1 MIVMPGAFVNCPA
14 SVDLLVLGG
23 GITGAGIARDA
34 VLRGMSVA
42 LFEKG
47 DYASGTSSKSSKLVH
62 GGLRYLEQGEIALV
76 FESVSER
83 RVQTSVAPH
92 LVRPLPFLV
101 PIFDGAKP
109 GLELMNIGLWIY
121 DALALFRAP
130 RMHKTFR
137 GAKKALA
144 LEPQLQPDGLRG
156 VLEYYDC
163 ATDDARLV
171 IENIVDAKQL
181 GAYCGNYQEV
191 VSIERD
197 SRNKI
202 VAATVRDRFTDETHR
217 IACQALI
224 FAAGAW
230 TDEMIARLG
239 VPTVGLGR
247 KNLLRRTKG
256 VHIVVPRERLPLARA
271 ITLMSPVD
279 GRVMFAIPW
288 RERTVLGTTDTD
300 FTGTADEVC
309 ADAQDVAYLIASG
322 NGYFPAAALTT
333 DDVISTWAGLRPLIA
348 GPEDADESEVSREHE
363 IIARDDGMVI
373 IAGGK
378 LTTYRL
384 MAKQAVNAAL
394 KMLSNRERTT
404 DAVRNAAP
412 AAAPA
417 GNDHD
422 VGDNHGDDDGDDA
435 QDGDNPTQLSLAIPE
450 SSTKKRPL
458 PGAAGLV
465 SANLEGIAAI
475 GRELMDRLHLD
486 ADTATHLC
494 GVYGTRARLLGDA
507 IAADA
512 SRGVRIEADL
522 PYVWAEI
529 DFAVEH
535 DLARTVEDVLSRRVP
550 LLLVSRD
557 QGLTSAPAVAAR
569 LANRL
574 GWSNATIAQNLA
586 EYRAEVDLARR
597 WRTA

>member
-1 MIVMPGAFVNCPA
+1 MPGTFANCPD

-34 VLRGMSVA
+34 ALRGLSVA

-83 RVQTSVAPH
+83 RVQTGVAPH

-137 GAKKALA
+137 GAQKALA
-144 LEPQLQPDGLRG
+144 LEPQLRQDGLRG

-171 IENIVDAKQL
+171 IENIVDARAI

-191 VSIERD
+191 VQIERD
-197 SRNKI
+197 SSNKI
-202 VAATVRDRFTDETHR
+202 VAATVRDRFSHASKR
-217 IACQALI
+217 VACKALI

-230 TDEMIARLG
+230 TDEMIARLNIP
-239 VPTVGLGR
+239 VAGLGR
-247 KNLLRRTKG
+247 KKLLRRTKG

-300 FTGTADEVC
+300 FTGTADEVG
-309 ADAQDVAYLIASG
+309 ADAADVKYLIDSG
-322 NGYFPAAALTT
+322 NGYFPSAALTSA
-333 DDVISTWAGLRPLIA
+333 DVIATWAGLRPLIA

-384 MAKQAVNAAL
+384 MAKQAVNAAM
-394 KMLSNRERTT
+394 KMLATRELSAATVDAPST
-404 DAVRNAAP
+404 DEDDHAHTDVAVT
-412 AAAPA
+412 
-417 GNDHD
+417 G
-422 VGDNHGDDDGDDA
+422 
-435 QDGDNPTQLSLAIPE
+435 QET
-450 SSTKKRPL
+450 STKKRPL
-458 PGAAGLV
+458 PGAAGLS

-475 GRELMDRLHLD
+475 GRELMDRLNLD

-494 GVYGTRARLLGDA
+494 GVYGSRARLIGDA
-507 IAADA
+507 IAADP
-512 SRGVRIEADL
+512 SRGLRLEADL

-529 DFAVEH
+529 DFAIEQ
-535 DLARTVEDVLSRRVP
+535 DLARTVEDVLGRRVP

-557 QGLTSAPAVAAR
+557 QGLTVAPKVAAHMAAR
-569 LANRL
+569 L
-574 GWSNATIAQNLA
+574 GWNDDVIAQNLA
-586 EYRAEVDLARR
+586 EYQAEVALSRR
-597 WRTA
+597 WQTATT